1 MVNDWRTYGCILR
14 GRSNMCDTFMS
25 VYYRLPNQE
34 EGVDEVFHRQ
44 LKVDSESQALVL
56 MVDFNHLG
64 F

>member
-1 MVNDWRTYGCILR
+1 
-14 GRSNMCDTFMS
+14 MCDTFMS
-25 VYYRLPNQE
+25 VYYRPPNQE